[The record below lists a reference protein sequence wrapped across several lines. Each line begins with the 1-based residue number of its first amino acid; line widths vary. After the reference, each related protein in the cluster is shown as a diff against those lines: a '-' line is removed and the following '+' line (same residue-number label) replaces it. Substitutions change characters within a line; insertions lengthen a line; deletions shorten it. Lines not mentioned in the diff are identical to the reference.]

1 MIEKINW
8 YKNWFNS
15 PFYPILYHNRDA
27 RDARLL
33 LDNLLQFL
41 KPDADAKFLD
51 LACGRGRHSIYL
63 NKLGFD
69 VTGLDMSKT
78 SVLEASQHINNKLRF
93 LVGDMRQIPYS
104 GHFDFVINLFTS
116 FGYFENPEDHH
127 LSLLSIKKALK
138 PNGVF
143 ILDFFNAAKLLT
155 DLVEDEVKEVQGIR
169 FHIAR
174 NVVDNKVRKQIE
186 FEYQGSEYYFEES
199 VEAFR
204 REDFEAML
212 RGAGFDIIDCF
223 GDYSL
228 SPYSEKESDRIVFIS
243 RAK

>member
-33 LDNLLQFL
+33 LDNLLEYL
-41 KPDADAKFLD
+41 KPLPEANFLD
-51 LACGRGRHSIYL
+51 LACGRGRHAIYL
-63 NKLGFD
+63 NKLGYD

-93 LVGDMRQIPYS
+93 LVGDMRQIPFT

-116 FGYFENPEDHH
+116 FGYFDNADDHK
-127 LSLLSIKKALK
+127 LALLSIRKALK
-138 PNGVF
+138 PGGVF
-143 ILDFFNAAKLLT
+143 VLDFFNPPKLLA

-169 FHIAR
+169 FHILR

-186 FEYQGSEYYFEES
+186 FEYEGSDYYFEES
-199 VEAFR
+199 VEAFSR
-204 REDFEAML
+204 QDFETML
-212 RGAGFDIIDCF
+212 EQAGFEVMACF
-223 GDYSL
+223 GDYEL
-228 SPYSEKESDRIVFIS
+228 RPYSEKESDRIVLIS
-243 RAK
+243 RIK